1 MNTKEKLYELHYQV
15 LEIMEDFEGR
25 SLPIECCDI
34 RVNGALLTH
43 CYHDEVY
50 NFFFFTSG
58 DMKEDKHAEEII
70 LTDEQKM
77 EVFQAIIE
85 CYS

>member
-1 MNTKEKLYELHYQV
+1 MTEELYKLQNQV
-15 LEIMEDFEGR
+15 LEIMEDFEGQ

-34 RVNGALLTH
+34 KINGVLLTH

-50 NFFFFTSG
+50 NLFFFSSG
-58 DMKEDKHAEEII
+58 DMEEDKHAEEII
-70 LTDEQKM
+70 LTDEQKT

>member
-1 MNTKEKLYELHYQV
+1 MTEELYKLQNQV
-15 LEIMEDFEGR
+15 LEIMEDFEGQ
-25 SLPIECCDI
+25 SFPIECCDI
-34 RVNGALLTH
+34 KINGALLIH

-50 NFFFFTSG
+50 NLFFFSSG
-58 DMKEDKHAEEII
+58 DMEEDKHAEEII
-70 LTDEQKM
+70 LTDEQKT